1 MARPT
6 AGALLGP
13 RELELRLW
21 NVAANS
27 FHKRKARAPTAN
39 CSPQHCGEHSLRNPL
54 IVILPP

>member
-6 AGALLGP
+6 AWALLGP

-21 NVAANS
+21 NIAADS
-27 FHKRKARAPTAN
+27 FHKRKARASTAI